1 MINRSST
8 RKINYFRSIK
18 SKIMVKVGLLS
29 DTHGFWDDKYALYF
43 NECDEIWHAGDI
55 GSAELAERLAALR
68 PLRAV
73 YGNIDG
79 QPIRLQYGK
88 VVQFKVEEVEVVM
101 THIGGYPGH
110 YNPEIR
116 PLLYA
121 VRPQLFI
128 AGHSHILK
136 AQFDR
141 SLHCLHLNPG
151 AAGISGFHQVRT
163 LMRFVIEGK
172 EIKDLEVIELGN
184 RHC

>member
-1 MINRSST
+1 
-8 RKINYFRSIK
+8 
-18 SKIMVKVGLLS
+18 MVKVGLLS

-55 GSAELAERLAALR
+55 GSPELAERLAALK

-88 VVQFKVEEVEVVM
+88 VAQFKVEEVEVVM
-101 THIGGYPGH
+101 THIGGYPGR

-172 EIKDLEVIELGN
+172 EVKDLEVIELGN